1 MEAIKVEGLTK
12 KFKTKVKVEGFK
24 ASVQSLFKS
33 RYRDIEAV
41 RGISFS
47 VQQGEILAFI
57 GPNGAGKST
66 TIKMMTGIL
75 HPTSGSMNVL
85 GLNPTRDRVKL
96 SYRIGTVFGQKSQ
109 LWFHLPP
116 MDSFKLLGS
125 IYDLDRAQFKKRLDM
140 LIDMFEI
147 GQFSDQPVR
156 KLSLGQRVRCE
167 IAASLLHSPEII
179 FLDEPTIGLDVV
191 VKQRIRELIITLN
204 RDEGV
209 TIFLTSHDAGDI
221 EQLCR
226 RAMVIDHGVVI
237 MDQSVKK
244 LKYDYLNKKIIS
256 VRYIDGMDLP
266 KIEGVEVVKSA
277 ANAAKLA
284 VDTRSTNIGVIMQAV
299 SAAGTIADIT
309 ISDPPM
315 EEIIAEI
322 FRREG
327 GAAKWSKA
335 INM

>member
-1 MEAIKVEGLTK
+1 MAAINVEHLTK
-12 KFKTKVKVEGFK
+12 TYKTRVKKEGFS
-24 ASVQSLFKS
+24 ASAKSLFVS
-33 RYRDIEAV
+33 QYQDIAAV
-41 RGISFS
+41 RDVSFA

-66 TIKMMTGIL
+66 TIKMLTGIL
-75 HPTSGSMNVL
+75 HPTSGSMDVL
-85 GLNPTRDRVKL
+85 GLNPACDRMKL

-116 MDSFKLLGS
+116 MDSFRLLGS
-125 IYDLDRAQFKKRLDM
+125 IYDMDRDRYKKRIEM

-147 GQFSDQPVR
+147 GPFASQPVR

-167 IAASLLHSPEII
+167 IAASLLHGPEVI

-191 VKQRIRELIITLN
+191 VKQRIRELIIQLN

-226 RAMVIDHGVVI
+226 RAMVIDHGTVI
-237 MDQSVKK
+237 MDESVKK
-244 LKYDYLNKKIIS
+244 LKYDYLNKKVVA
-256 VRYIDGMDLP
+256 VRYTEPTELPAIDGVSVI
-266 KIEGVEVVKSA
+266 KAA
-277 ANAAKLA
+277 ANSAKLE
-284 VDTRSTNIGVIMQAV
+284 VDTRSSNIGAIMQV
-299 SAAGTIADIT
+299 IGNAGTVADIT

-327 GAAKWSKA
+327 RGKA
-335 INM
+335 C

>member
-1 MEAIKVEGLTK
+1 MEHLSK
-12 KFKTKVKVEGFK
+12 KFRTRVKNEGFGESVK
-24 ASVQSLFKS
+24 ALFKS

-41 RGISFS
+41 RDVCFS
-47 VQQGEILAFI
+47 VERGEVLAFI

-75 HPTSGSMNVL
+75 CPTAGAMDVL
-85 GLNPTRDRVKL
+85 GLNPSRDRVKL

-116 MDSFKLLGS
+116 LDSFRLLGS
-125 IYDLDRAQFKKRLDM
+125 IYDMDRERYKKRLAM

-147 GQFSDQPVR
+147 GPFASQPVR

-167 IAASLLHSPEII
+167 IAASLLHQPEII

-191 VKQRIRELIITLN
+191 VKQRIRELITQLN

-226 RAMVIDHGVVI
+226 RAMVIDHGTVI
-237 MDQSVKK
+237 MDETVKK
-244 LKYDYLNKKIIS
+244 LKYDYLNKKIVS
-256 VRYIDGMDLP
+256 VRYTDAVDLPRIDGLS
-266 KIEGVEVVKSA
+266 VVKAA
-277 ANAAKLA
+277 ANAAKLE
-284 VDTRSTNIGVIMQAV
+284 VDTRTTNIGGIMQMLGQ
-299 SAAGTIADIT
+299 AGEIADIT

-322 FRREG
+322 FRRER
-327 GAAKWSKA
+327 GAAACASPA
-335 INM
+335 NT